1 MICIYIYVYIY
12 IYMYIYICIYI
23 YIYITYTIYYL
34 EQLYLYIYI
43 IQSITISRTENI
55 WVEYGFLSTDF
66 HRSSCFGMMIPAC
79 LLPQVP
85 PNTENDIMKMP
96 VGLACS
102 RQYHPPV
109 TDA

>member
-1 MICIYIYVYIY
+1 MYIYIYVYIY
-12 IYMYIYICIYI
+12 ILHTPYTTLSNYISI
-23 YIYITYTIYYL
+23 
-34 EQLYLYIYI
+34 YIYI